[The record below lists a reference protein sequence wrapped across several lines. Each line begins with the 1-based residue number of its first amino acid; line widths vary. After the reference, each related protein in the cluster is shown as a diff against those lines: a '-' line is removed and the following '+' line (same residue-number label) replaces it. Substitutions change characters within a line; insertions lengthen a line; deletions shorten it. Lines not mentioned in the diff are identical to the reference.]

1 MKSKAKACKSCQVIS
16 SAPSFKM
23 KNGRCYTCRKKSH
36 EKVADKEMS
45 FLAPV
50 ILGAI
55 SLYFLTLSIS
65 SVYFQYTTVSY
76 RGRGHSASYEFT
88 GMAII
93 LPTLSFIMFFIGFL
107 ALSLACYDKRHEKIT
122 YIKVI
127 AASLFLG
134 FVFHVAAIFFGEK
147 IH

>member
-1 MKSKAKACKSCQVIS
+1 
-16 SAPSFKM
+16 
-23 KNGRCYTCRKKSH
+23 
-36 EKVADKEMS
+36 
-45 FLAPV
+45 
-50 ILGAI
+50 
-55 SLYFLTLSIS
+55 
-65 SVYFQYTTVSY
+65 
-76 RGRGHSASYEFT
+76 
-88 GMAII
+88 MAII

-107 ALSLACYDKRHEKIT
+107 AFSLACYDRRHEKIT

>member
-16 SAPSFKM
+16 SAPLIKI

-36 EKVADKEMS
+36 EKIADKEIS

-55 SLYFLTLSIS
+55 SLYFLMVSIS

-76 RGRGHSASYEFT
+76 RGRGYSSSYEFT

-93 LPTLSFIMFFIGFL
+93 VPTLSFIMFFVGFL
-107 ALSLACYDKRHEKIT
+107 TLGLACFDKRHEKT
-122 YIKVI
+122 TSTTVMVG
-127 AASLFLG
+127 SLFSG
-134 FVFHVAAIFFGEK
+134 FVFHGAAVFFGEK
-147 IH
+147 IN